1 MRDNRLDWIVD
12 TTISIMF
19 EYETLD
25 KASATN
31 PTFVVNLIVKSHTF
45 GEPKLLKR
53 GGDLLFQKML

>member
-1 MRDNRLDWIVD
+1 
-12 TTISIMF
+12 MF

-25 KASATN
+25 KVSATN